1 MEKRYVWYLC
11 LVLWLPDDALMKVV
25 LFGFM
30 MPGRACLRCSQ
41 MTGRVI
47 MLLEFPGV
55 NEQGRIQTPWSDEV
69 FEKSTRG
76 PRTLHGTIAYHD
88 NEHASFICMKSSS
101 F

>member
-30 MPGRACLRCSQ
+30 KPSRACLRCSQ

-55 NEQGRIQTPWSDEV
+55 NEQGRIQTP
-69 FEKSTRG
+69 
-76 PRTLHGTIAYHD
+76 GTG
-88 NEHASFICMKSSS
+88 ASLSSQAS
-101 F
+101 PGAFL

>member
-11 LVLWLPDDALMKVV
+11 MVLWLRDDALMKVV
-25 LFGFM
+25 LFGFV

-55 NEQGRIQTPWSDEV
+55 NEQGRIQT
-69 FEKSTRG
+69 
-76 PRTLHGTIAYHD
+76 LGTG
-88 NEHASFICMKSSS
+88 ASLSSQAS
-101 F
+101 QRAFL

>member
-1 MEKRYVWYLC
+1 MEKCYVWYLC

-47 MLLEFPGV
+47 TLLEFPGV
-55 NEQGRIQTPWSDEV
+55 NKQGRIQTP
-69 FEKSTRG
+69 
-76 PRTLHGTIAYHD
+76 GTG
-88 NEHASFICMKSSS
+88 ASLSSQAS
-101 F
+101 QGAFL

>member
-25 LFGFM
+25 LFGFV

-47 MLLEFPGV
+47 MLRE
-55 NEQGRIQTPWSDEV
+55 
-69 FEKSTRG
+69 
-76 PRTLHGTIAYHD
+76 
-88 NEHASFICMKSSS
+88 
-101 F
+101 

>member
-47 MLLEFPGV
+47 MLLDLAGLTQ
-55 NEQGRIQTPWSDEV
+55 QGRIQTPGTGASLSFQPLSRCLLMMIGACSDC
-69 FEKSTRG
+69 RI
-76 PRTLHGTIAYHD
+76 PH
-88 NEHASFICMKSSS
+88 
-101 F
+101 

>member
-30 MPGRACLRCSQ
+30 MPGRACLRSSQ

-47 MLLEFPGV
+47 MLLVLAGV
-55 NEQGRIQTPWSDEV
+55 NEQGRIQTPGTGASLSSQA
-69 FEKSTRG
+69 STG
-76 PRTLHGTIAYHD
+76 AFL
-88 NEHASFICMKSSS
+88 
-101 F
+101 

>member
-25 LFGFM
+25 LFGFV

-47 MLLEFPGV
+47 MLLDLAGLTQ
-55 NEQGRIQTPWSDEV
+55 QGRIQTP
-69 FEKSTRG
+69 
-76 PRTLHGTIAYHD
+76 GTG
-88 NEHASFICMKSSS
+88 ASLSSQAS
-101 F
+101 PGAFL

>member
-1 MEKRYVWYLC
+1 MGKRYVWYLC

-55 NEQGRIQTPWSDEV
+55 NEQRRIQTPG
-69 FEKSTRG
+69 KG
-76 PRTLHGTIAYHD
+76 
-88 NEHASFICMKSSS
+88 ASLSSQAS
-101 F
+101 QGAFL